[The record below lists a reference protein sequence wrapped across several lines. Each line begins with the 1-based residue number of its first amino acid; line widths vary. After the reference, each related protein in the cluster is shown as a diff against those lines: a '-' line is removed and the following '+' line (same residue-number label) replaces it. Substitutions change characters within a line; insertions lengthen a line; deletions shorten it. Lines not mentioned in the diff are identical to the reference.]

1 MALQRPRCRSGSSI
15 GGTCLDMGSGFI
27 KNSNGDTSEY
37 GDTCTKSSKY
47 GDIGAKSPKYGHTR
61 TKFTEHE
68 DLDIRGAMMGYL
80 HAAQTDLAFRFSFDQ
95 DLTGYTAVMYYYKE
109 DSGNTSRATVICT
122 VTVVTSVECYVQFI
136 QTTAL
141 LTTANTNYIAYVGL
155 KSSGD
160 LERSSNPIVIHVN
173 EEGAIE
179 YSQ

>member
-1 MALQRPRCRSGSSI
+1 VDG
-15 GGTCLDMGSGFI
+15 GFI
-27 KNSNGDTSEY
+27 KDNNGGTSKY
-37 GDTCTKSSKY
+37 WHIRTKS
-47 GDIGAKSPKYGHTR
+47 
-61 TKFTEHE
+61 TEYE

-109 DSGNTSRATVICT
+109 DSGNASRATVTCT
-122 VTVVTSVECYVQFI
+122 VTVVTSVDCYVQYI
-136 QTTAL
+136 QSAAL

-160 LERSSNPIVIHVN
+160 LERSTNPIVIHVN